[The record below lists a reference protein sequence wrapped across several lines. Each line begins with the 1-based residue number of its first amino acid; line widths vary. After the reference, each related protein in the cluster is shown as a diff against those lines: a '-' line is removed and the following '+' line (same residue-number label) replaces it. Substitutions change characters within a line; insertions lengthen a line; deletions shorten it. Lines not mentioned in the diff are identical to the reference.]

1 MKIGTEVTFELY
13 QFWCINPYDGKYEE
27 EKFQY
32 GIQFDSPKN
41 FFKTLSEN
49 HKKKSGAY
57 AIRPYELRRVVK
69 FYNMEDWVIMN
80 EYDIIKQC
88 GDESKVPLHVN
99 WHGMVVDPFRLIG
112 SVVTDRFNF
121 FVRNSLE
128 YAKDIAPFMAKNFSD
143 KPFYCI
149 GKDYDNIDKD
159 KPLLFSVGYYYGPEK
174 YAVNYTYLP
183 DAWDKPVVITP
194 DGYQLWPQVAKKKRP
209 DIFKQILFNKKE
221 EINIR
226 SF

>member
-13 QFWCINPYDGKYEE
+13 QFWGIDWHGKYEE
-27 EKFQY
+27 EKFQH

-69 FYNMEDWVIMN
+69 FYNREDWIQIF
-80 EYDIIKQC
+80 YKDRIIEKW
-88 GDESKVPLHVN
+88 GDESRVPLHS
-99 WHGMVVDPFRLIG
+99 HLDGLVVDNFRLIG
-112 SVVTDRFNF
+112 SVVTDRFSF

-149 GKDYDNIDKD
+149 GKDYDNPDKD
-159 KPLLFSVGYYYGPEK
+159 TPLLFSVGYYYGPEK
-174 YAVNYTYLP
+174 YAVDYTYLP

-194 DGYQLWPQVAKKKRP
+194 DGYQLWPQMKNKKRP
-209 DIFKQILFNKKE
+209 DIFKQILSNKKE
-221 EINIR
+221 EIRIR
-226 SF
+226 NF